1 MKFKQYNERINF
13 YVVKNMRL
21 AGKLMARG
29 FVLKDMKP
37 DNDGSGRNVFLF
49 NNSRQLIDAINEI
62 LSN

>member
-37 DNDGSGRNVFLF
+37 DNGSGRNIFIF
-49 NNSRQLIDAINEI
+49 KNSPELIDAINEI